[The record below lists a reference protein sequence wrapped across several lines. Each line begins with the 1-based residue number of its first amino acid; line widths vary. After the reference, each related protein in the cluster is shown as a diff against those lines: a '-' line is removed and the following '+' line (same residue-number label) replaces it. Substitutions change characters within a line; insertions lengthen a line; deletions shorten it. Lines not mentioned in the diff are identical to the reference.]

1 MSKIFCTESLQVGL
15 KPVDGICSSA
25 NIEIDDFCVK
35 KCKVLRAD
43 FQNSKFK
50 KLPYLT
56 SIKDYLFRF
65 TTQIYTWTK
74 LELKIIR
81 IP

>member
-35 KCKVLRAD
+35 KCKVVRAD
-43 FQNSKFK
+43 FQNSNTGC
-50 KLPYLT
+50 PIT
-56 SIKDYLFRF
+56 DHGES
-65 TTQIYTWTK
+65 
-74 LELKIIR
+74 
-81 IP
+81 